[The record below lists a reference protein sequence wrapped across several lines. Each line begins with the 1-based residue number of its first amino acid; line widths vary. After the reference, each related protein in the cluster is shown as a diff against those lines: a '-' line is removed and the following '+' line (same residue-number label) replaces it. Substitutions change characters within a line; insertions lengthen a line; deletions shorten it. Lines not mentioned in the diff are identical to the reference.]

1 MPCESGG
8 QKICET
14 RPFIFPLHKDSH
26 GSSRFRAFIRRPLAA
41 PKATL
46 ERGAPRSGGGKTDAF
61 PALHLQGTYEEKG
74 KQTIGP
80 HLPHMKKKESR
91 QSGPTFPGMG
101 RYRRSRGIGCTIS
114 QGTHE
119 ADCQNALG
127 TNEDIGKQ
135 ELSLGRAPQRGERA
149 HRFEES
155 IISVCFPLKFPVA
168 SSHSS
173 PLSLLRSQLPQG
185 G

>member
-1 MPCESGG
+1 MTRDPCPVKAAGKKFVKPALLYFPCIKTHMEVPGSELSSGG
-8 QKICET
+8 PWPPQK
-14 RPFIFPLHKDSH
+14 PPLK
-26 GSSRFRAFIRRPLAA
+26 
-41 PKATL
+41 
-46 ERGAPRSGGGKTDAF
+46 GGLREAVGGRLMLF
-61 PALHLQGTYEEKG
+61 LHY
-74 KQTIGP
+74 
-80 HLPHMKKKESR
+80 MKKKESR

>member
-61 PALHLQGTYEEKG
+61 PALHLQG
-74 KQTIGP
+74 
-80 HLPHMKKKESR
+80 MKKKESR